1 MSMQGISSEML
12 RTLQRISDIESR
24 LQQFD
29 GTAAPT
35 QESSTAASFADMVDQ
50 SVTSDKNIPP
60 FTPTSE
66 NAPAT
71 TSDIDTYISE
81 AAKEY
86 QIRPA
91 LLRAVIQTE
100 SSFNPHAVSP
110 AGAQGLMQ
118 LMPSTASAL
127 GVTDP
132 FDARQNIMG
141 GTKYLRQQLDRFG
154 GDEQKALAAYNAG
167 AGAVVRYGGVPP
179 YPETMHYVSKILSL
193 AGNQD

>member
-1 MSMQGISSEML
+1 ML

-35 QESSTAASFADMVDQ
+35 QESSTANSFADMVDQ

-60 FTPTSE
+60 FTPISE
-66 NAPAT
+66 NTPAT

-167 AGAVVRYGGVPP
+167 AGAVVRYGGIPP